1 MMLYLLGI
9 FLAFFLSF
17 LLITKKNK
25 NAADFI
31 LSAWLCVLGLNLTAY
46 YLLLTQQY
54 QEFPSFIVFGTTLP
68 LAHGPFLYLYVK
80 QQTSQSSFLLRDYLH
95 FLPLVLGNLL
105 FASFYMAPFS
115 ERLGIVIHEGQGY
128 GVEML
133 IRSYGVYLS
142 GIIYVSLSLWIL
154 YRYRKNMVQQFS
166 NIEKINF
173 NWLLYLII
181 WIIIIWFFVLV
192 IQKDS
197 FIYATTTFFILW
209 LGYFGIK
216 QVQVFHQPHLSG
228 NDYLVYENR
237 DTDYFQEEVNSDEI
251 EKKYKNS
258 GLTDSTIDAIHSRLI
273 QLLDEEKP
281 YVNPN
286 LTLNELAKM
295 LHVHPNYLSQVI
307 NSKEEKNFYELINK
321 KRIDEFVKKLEDPEN
336 KQYTLIAIA
345 YECGFN
351 SKASFNRNFKKY
363 FDVTPSEYQKKLE
376 S

>member
-1 MMLYLLGI
+1 MLYLLGI

-17 LLITKKNK
+17 VLITKKDK

-31 LSAWLCVLGLNLTAY
+31 LSAWLCILGLNLVAY
-46 YLLLTQQY
+46 YLLLTNQY
-54 QEFPSFIVFGTTLP
+54 QELPSFVVFGTTLP

-80 QQTSQSSFLLRDYLH
+80 KQTSQSRFLLSDYLH
-95 FLPLVLGNLL
+95 FLPLVVGNIL
-105 FASFYMAPFS
+105 FASFYLSPFS
-115 ERLGIVIHEGQGY
+115 KRLDVVVHEGQGY
-128 GVEML
+128 GLEML
-133 IRSYGVYLS
+133 VRTYGVYLS
-142 GIIYVSLSLWIL
+142 GIIYVSLSLLAL

-166 NIEKINF
+166 NTEKINF

-181 WIIIIWFFVLV
+181 WIIVIWFFVLF

-197 FIYATTTFFILW
+197 FIYAATAFFILW

-216 QVQVFHQPHLSG
+216 QVHVFHQPRLSE
-228 NDYLVYENR
+228 NDYQVYEKAATN
-237 DTDYFQEEVNSDEI
+237 YFHEETAIDEA

-258 GLTDSTIDAIHSRLI
+258 GLTANDIDAIHSKLI
-273 QLLDEEKP
+273 QLLEEDKP
-281 YVNPN
+281 FVNPN

-295 LHVHPNYLSQVI
+295 LEIHPNYLSQVI
-307 NSKEEKNFYELINK
+307 NSKEEKNFYELINE
-321 KRIDEFVKKLEDPEN
+321 KRIDEFVKKLENPEN
-336 KQYTLIAIA
+336 KQYTLLAIA

-363 FDVTPSEYQKKLE
+363 FEVTPSEYQKKLE

>member
-54 QEFPSFIVFGTTLP
+54 QEFPSFVVFGTTLP

-80 QQTSQSSFLLRDYLH
+80 QQTSQNSFLLRDYLH
-95 FLPLVLGNLL
+95 FLPLALGNLL

-128 GVEML
+128 GLEML

-154 YRYRKNMVQQFS
+154 YKYRKNMVQQFS

-197 FIYATTTFFILW
+197 FIYAITTFFILW

-228 NDYLVYENR
+228 NDYLIYENV
-237 DTDYFQEEVNSDEI
+237 DADYFQEEVNSEEA

-258 GLTDSTIDAIHSRLI
+258 GLTDSNIDAIHSRLI

-321 KRIDEFVKKLEDPEN
+321 KRIYEFVKKLEDSEN

>member
-1 MMLYLLGI
+1 MLYLLGI

-17 LLITKKNK
+17 VLITKKDK

-31 LSAWLCVLGLNLTAY
+31 LSAWLCILGLNLVAY
-46 YLLLTQQY
+46 YLLLTNQY
-54 QEFPSFIVFGTTLP
+54 QELPSFVVFGTTLP

-80 QQTSQSSFLLRDYLH
+80 KQTSQSRFLLSDYLH
-95 FLPLVLGNLL
+95 FLPLVVGNIL
-105 FASFYMAPFS
+105 FASFYLSPFS
-115 ERLGIVIHEGQGY
+115 KRLDVVVHEGQGY
-128 GVEML
+128 GLEML
-133 IRSYGVYLS
+133 VRTYGVYLS
-142 GIIYVSLSLWIL
+142 GIIYVSLSLLAL

-166 NIEKINF
+166 NTEKINF

-181 WIIIIWFFVLV
+181 WIIVIWFFVLF

-197 FIYATTTFFILW
+197 FIYAATAFFILW

-216 QVQVFHQPHLSG
+216 QVHVFHQPRLSE
-228 NDYLVYENR
+228 NDYQVYEKAATN
-237 DTDYFQEEVNSDEI
+237 YFHEETAIDEA

-258 GLTDSTIDAIHSRLI
+258 GLTANDIDAIHSKLI
-273 QLLDEEKP
+273 QLLEEEKP
-281 YVNPN
+281 FVNPN

-295 LHVHPNYLSQVI
+295 LEIHPNYLSQVI
-307 NSKEEKNFYELINK
+307 NSKEEKNFYELINE
-321 KRIDEFVKKLEDPEN
+321 KRIDEFVKKLENPEN
-336 KQYTLIAIA
+336 KQYTLLAIA

-363 FDVTPSEYQKKLE
+363 FEVTPSEYQKKLE

>member
-9 FLAFFLSF
+9 FLALFLSF

-54 QEFPSFIVFGTTLP
+54 QEFPSFVVFGTTLP

-115 ERLGIVIHEGQGY
+115 ERLGVVIHEGEGY

-133 IRSYGVYLS
+133 IRAYGVYLS
-142 GIIYVSLSLWIL
+142 GIIYVSVSLWTL

-166 NIEKINF
+166 NTEKINF

-181 WIIIIWFFVLV
+181 WIFIIWIFVLF
-192 IQKDS
+192 IQEDS
-197 FIYATTTFFILW
+197 FIYAATAFFILW

-228 NDYLVYENR
+228 SDYLVYENI
-237 DTDYFQEEVNSDEI
+237 DEDYFQEEVNSEET

-258 GLTDSTIDAIHSRLI
+258 GLTDSDIDAIHSRLI
-273 QLLDEEKP
+273 ALLDEEKLF
-281 YVNPN
+281 VNPN

-363 FDVTPSEYQKKLE
+363 FDLTPSEYQKKLE